1 LIFYIKHMKKQFYII
16 FITCAAVLSQC
27 TNPFS
32 TRTPE
37 EPDLRRGT
45 GISDNSLQT
54 DPNRIL
60 EKIEQAFEMKDSRA
74 YRACFADKSLV
85 GVEFSFIAEDTELPR
100 LPDWTL
106 DDEERYFNNLVSS
119 ATVDFAVIP
128 ESPIPTPVSN
138 SPDTL
143 QLDYEYV
150 ISVAQ
155 LRASNERYTGRSIMR
170 ILKAPDE
177 LWYIYEWHDLRVSR
191 ASQTDSTWSTLKANF
206 RISP

>member
-1 LIFYIKHMKKQFYII
+1 MKKQI
-16 FITCAAVLSQC
+16 FICIIICAAVVSRC

-37 EPDLRRGT
+37 EPDLGNGT

-54 DPNRIL
+54 DPNRVL

-74 YRACFADKSLV
+74 YRACFADESFI
-85 GVEFSFIAEDTELPR
+85 GIGFSFIAEDTEMPR
-100 LPDWTL
+100 LTDWTL

-150 ISVAQ
+150 ISVTQ
-155 LRASNERYTGRSIMR
+155 LRASIERYKGRSIMR

-191 ASQTDSTWSTLKANF
+191 ASQSDSTWSTLKANF

>member
-1 LIFYIKHMKKQFYII
+1 MKKQSFI
-16 FITCAAVLSQC
+16 FIIICAAVVLHC

-37 EPDLRRGT
+37 EPDLGSGT

-60 EKIEQAFEMKDSRA
+60 EKIQQSFEMKDSRA
-74 YRACFADKSLV
+74 YRACFADVSLIGV
-85 GVEFSFIAEDTELPR
+85 GFSFIAEDTEMPR
-100 LPDWTL
+100 LTDWTL
-106 DDEERYFNNLVSS
+106 DDEELYFNNLISS

-128 ESPIPTPVSN
+128 ENPIPTPVSN

-143 QLDYEYV
+143 QLDYEY
-150 ISVAQ
+150 IITARQ
-155 LRASNERYTGRSIMR
+155 LRANSERYKGRSIMR
-170 ILKAPDE
+170 ILKSSDE

-191 ASQTDSTWSTLKANF
+191 DSQTDSTWSTLKANF